1 MNPLDASSIIAAT
14 GLIGIFV
21 VLVAETGLLVG
32 FFLPGD
38 SLLFTA
44 GLLAARQGPARL
56 PLGPLLAVAAAG
68 RADRRAA
75 RVCDRQTA
83 AAPDCWPGRPGRRCT
98 RGGPVEGGDRPVRPG
113 EGDRAGQVHPD
124 RPDRD
129 EPDGR
134 GARRYRRG
142 RSPSPRSSAGWSGP
156 TGIIL
161 AGYWLGGRIPGI
173 DTYLLPIIAVI
184 IAVSLIPVALEVRT
198 ARRTGRAARPS
209 AAPQVT
215 AIDRAGRSTDEPVLP
230 GGRSSSVPCRGSPN
244 CSRCPAWVTR

>member
-44 GLLAARQGPARL
+44 GLLAASTGPARL

-68 RADRRAA
+68 ALIGAQLGYVIGKRLGTRLLARANRPALHRGVARSKEAIDRYGPAKAVVLA
-75 RVCDRQTA
+75 RFIPIVRTVMNPMA
-83 AAPDCWPGRPGRRCT
+83 GMLAVPT
-98 RGGPVEGGDRPVRPG
+98 RTFTVSQVLGGLV
-113 EGDRAGQVHPD
+113 
-124 RPDRD
+124 
-129 EPDGR
+129 
-134 GARRYRRG
+134 
-142 RSPSPRSSAGWSGP
+142 WT

-184 IAVSLIPVALEVRT
+184 IAVSLIPVALEVR
-198 ARRTGRAARPS
+198 RIHRAARP
-209 AAPQVT
+209 AAPSGAPQET
-215 AIDRAGRSTDEPVLP
+215 ALPPRPAVDR
-230 GGRSSSVPCRGSPN
+230 
-244 CSRCPAWVTR
+244 